1 MPCGQNL
8 CHLFF
13 GSSAPCRVL
22 GTQLVPVNVVWSELA
37 LDASDKALWTG
48 LEPVIH
54 LFTQALSSAIWSCR
68 SKQKDP
74 KNFDYFVHYYTFT
87 LGKDH
92 IPFRTIFTS
101 YISVQKWVYQ
111 GIIRICVV
119 WFQVWGWVSPDPPLF
134 HRGHRQEQQELYLT
148 GVQMQYPLFWG
159 KQNVLKFTFT
169 RLKKPERLRRQ
180 SSLWLCPHLTRLY
193 SHEVA
198 IPGLRLDELSSVFMY
213 SSWIPIFLKLRPSP
227 VLPFGN
233 HFF

>member
-1 MPCGQNL
+1 MPL
-8 CHLFF
+8 IKL
-13 GSSAPCRVL
+13 
-22 GTQLVPVNVVWSELA
+22 SELVWNQWFTF
-37 LDASDKALWTG
+37 SHRRC
-48 LEPVIH
+48 PV
-54 LFTQALSSAIWSCR
+54 LFDLVEVNRRIQRTLTI
-68 SKQKDP
+68 
-74 KNFDYFVHYYTFT
+74 FVHYYTFT

-119 WFQVWGWVSPDPPLF
+119 WFQVWGWVSPDTPLF
-134 HRGHRQEQQELYLT
+134 HRGHRQEQQESYLT

-213 SSWIPIFLKLRPSP
+213 SSWIL
-227 VLPFGN
+227 
-233 HFF
+233 FF